1 MMAIETP
8 PPGFTLP
15 VYNTNKKGAR
25 IYKTY
30 TTNKQNHQHQR
41 PRQQTKSS
49 QVLCANCGT
58 SGHMYKDCNHP
69 IISYGVIC
77 FKLENGVPKYLM
89 VQRKD
94 SLGYV
99 EFIRGKYNLNIK
111 SYIMNMF
118 SLMTQQER
126 EGIMNKS
133 FNVLWQEMWC
143 QKTGD
148 DMRHFGKE
156 FKEANDKF
164 NILKKGYLI
173 RDVNNELSKFDLDYV
188 FTNTESKY
196 NETEWGFPKG
206 RRNINE
212 DDVSCA
218 LREFKEETGVHHKN
232 IQLCSRYIKPLEE
245 VFLGSNN
252 VRYKHVYYIAKMI
265 PEISEFSVNPQN
277 KQQYKEIRDIRW
289 FTYEEAQ
296 DKIRDYNIER
306 KELLKRLHNIIRKNI
321 HTSLATHPQ

>member
-1 MMAIETP
+1 MIAIDTP
-8 PPGFTLP
+8 PPGFSLP
-15 VYNTNKKGAR
+15 VYNTSRKGAK

-30 TTNKQNHQHQR
+30 STNRSQQQVSK
-41 PRQQTKSS
+41 PRQNSNI
-49 QVLCANCGT
+49 VLCANCGT

-77 FKLENGVPKYLM
+77 FKLENEQPKYLL

-118 SLMTQQER
+118 SLMTEQER
-126 EGIMNKS
+126 NGIGTKP
-133 FNVLWQEMWC
+133 FNILWQEMWC
-143 QKTGD
+143 QKNCD
-148 DMRHFGKE
+148 DNRHFGKE
-156 FKEANDKF
+156 YKEAYDKF
-164 NILKKGYLI
+164 NLLKKGYFI
-173 RDVNNELSKFDLDYV
+173 RDTKNDVSRFDLEYALA
-188 FTNTESKY
+188 NTESTY

-212 DDVSCA
+212 DDICCA
-218 LREFKEETGVHHKN
+218 MREFKEETGVHHKN
-232 IQLCSRYIKPLEE
+232 IELCSKYVKPLEE

-252 VRYKHVYYIAKMI
+252 IRYKHVYYVAKMI
-265 PEISEFSVNPQN
+265 PEIVEFVVSPQN

-289 FTYEEAQ
+289 FSYEEAQ
-296 DKIRDYNIER
+296 EKIRDYNIER
-306 KELLKRLHNIIRKNI
+306 KELLKRLNTIILKNI
-321 HTSLATHPQ
+321 HRNP